1 MRKLI
6 IILFFFSIIS
16 CEKQNHDANLVV
28 EKLKSE
34 NSFLKQKNDS
44 LNKELKKSILK
55 GNYWFD
61 SGYGGLILKNK
72 GINNPEKYI
81 ENTLREKPELIPLE
95 PTLGGKMT
103 FDNIQ
108 ILGEEWIIADYSDG
122 HVQGRTIYSYKLN
135 KNNKLKFKV
144 LKSSTQN

>member
-16 CEKQNHDANLVV
+16 CEKQNNDANLVV

-61 SGYGGLILKNK
+61 SGYGGIILKNK

-81 ENTLREKPELIPLE
+81 ENSLREKPELIPLE

-108 ILGEEWIIADYSDG
+108 ILGEKWIIANYSDG

-135 KNNKLKFKV
+135 KNNKLEFKV

>member
-1 MRKLI
+1 MKKLI

-16 CEKQNHDANLVV
+16 CEKQNNDANLVV

-34 NSFLKQKNDS
+34 NSFLKQENDS

-81 ENTLREKPELIPLE
+81 ENSLREKPELIPLE

-108 ILGEEWIIADYSDG
+108 ILGEKWIIADYSDG

-135 KNNKLKFKV
+135 KNNKLEFKV